1 MEVFIAIAVWLLL
14 GLPGYAVVLGDL
26 QRDEWDHLD
35 YDVEDF
41 LIALLYL
48 ACGPIGS
55 IVSIFGYSGEPLR
68 LIPKQFD
75 WRR

>member
-1 MEVFIAIAVWLLL
+1 MEVFIATLFWLLL

-26 QRDEWDHLD
+26 QRDEWDYLGH
-35 YDVEDF
+35 DVEDF

-55 IVSIFGYSGEPLR
+55 IISIFGYEGAPLR
-68 LIPKQFD
+68 LIPKQLD